1 MRSLPTAAVLTAAV
15 VALSPAVARTAP
27 QGAPQGAPT
36 EDRPPAVPADPL
48 RPVPAPAPDAATLP
62 VPPPDDRQ
70 VQAPLTTGAR
80 EGDIATTTPVPVQP
94 GPDGD
99 APDDGAPA
107 LADALRT
114 APAQGDP
121 EIALTPGAA
130 AGLARLTAREAEAL
144 IGRTAVSREGERIGT
159 VRDFVVQGT
168 DARIEAVILGRGG
181 VLGLGEGLLRVPAEA
196 LKLDPAGAA
205 DGKRPVTLDLPAAE
219 VERMPGFTYA
229 DGATTLSGPRR

>member
-1 MRSLPTAAVLTAAV
+1 MRSLPTVAALTAAV

-27 QGAPQGAPT
+27 QDAPQGAPT
-36 EDRPPAVPADPL
+36 EDRPPAAPAAPL
-48 RPVPAPAPDAATLP
+48 RTVPAPAPDTAT
-62 VPPPDDRQ
+62 PPPRTDDRP

-80 EGDIATTTPVPVQP
+80 DGDIATTTPVPVQP

-99 APDDGAPA
+99 APDAGAPA

-144 IGRTAVSREGERIGT
+144 IGRAAVSREGERIGT

-181 VLGLGEGLLRVPAEA
+181 VLGLGEGLLRVPVEA